1 MAFLNNTKF
10 KEIFEASKNGNE
22 KAKLVMQSLQ
32 KNDAQDILDGL
43 VNDYYAVPVEVESN
57 MPEEQ
62 VPPVEPSLEVANPEE
77 VMAKPNPGAEQLG
90 TNPII
95 DISPELDRET
105 DGLLDENEIDD
116 TSFSDFLKNKKRDAL
131 RSKKNNAYFGAFA
144 LDGRN
149 NYVQKKINDY
159 TAKFDNKKQ
168 DIARSQRDYEK
179 AFNLYENDVN
189 TYFDDDVE
197 MNMDTADAVYNDI
210 SDNERI
216 MKSFG
221 RHWDDEDNDTV
232 KQELQKLV
240 VQYGKKNV
248 QAALNQ
254 LKSDTVNYNAYRN
267 NQIDTEINRYSKS
280 LKDLLK

>member
-57 MPEEQ
+57 MQEEQ

-77 VMAKPNPGAEQLG
+77 VMAKPNPEIEQFG
-90 TNPII
+90 TNPIV

-116 TSFSDFLKNKKRDAL
+116 TSFSDFLKNKKRDSL

-149 NYVQKKINDY
+149 NYVEKKINDY

-179 AFNLYENDVN
+179 AFGLYENDVS

-221 RHWDDEDNDTV
+221 RHWDEEDNDTV